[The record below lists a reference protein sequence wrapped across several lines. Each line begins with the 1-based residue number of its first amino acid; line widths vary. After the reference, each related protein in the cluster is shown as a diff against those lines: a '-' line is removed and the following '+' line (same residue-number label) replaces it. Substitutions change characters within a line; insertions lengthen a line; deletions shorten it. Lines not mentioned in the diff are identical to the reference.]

1 MKKICLFLFITC
13 FISINS
19 MDARAT
25 MEVLEVPVQIT
36 VSADQYDIDVLI
48 DALEELGFKIEKLE
62 LIDPEEDEKE
72 CKMTIKGTVDKKE
85 VDLTIVVKGQ
95 TCSEL
100 LKEILK
106 K

>member
-1 MKKICLFLFITC
+1 MKKIYLFLFITC

-19 MDARAT
+19 IDARSTAAVSDVPVKT
-25 MEVLEVPVQIT
+25 EVTVGQYDLEVIIT
-36 VSADQYDIDVLI
+36 
-48 DALEELGFKIEKLE
+48 ALEELGFEIEKLE
-62 LIDPEEDEKE
+62 VVNTEVEEKE
-72 CKMTIKGTVDKKE
+72 CKMTIKGTVDNKE